1 MWIIGCDF
9 HPSGQQVYA
18 VNQEG
23 GEVVEQWLQHGESEE
38 VDKFYSSLPPGSEVG
53 VETSGNMRWF
63 ERKLA
68 QYGHKLRIGDAAKI
82 RGKDTRKQKH
92 DRRDAEH
99 ICQLMLKDDFP
110 ELEWVP
116 TLEERDLR
124 QLLLHRHKLV
134 RMRAQVKNQLQHIAL
149 NQGQQKKWQLWTK
162 TGQELLRKL
171 ELEPWTAR
179 RRDDLLKLLE
189 SLNGYCE
196 GLDAAVEQA
205 AQQRAEARLLRTHP
219 GIGPVIS
226 LAAVLTLGNVGERF
240 ETSRKLV
247 SYLGLNPAEDSS
259 GKRRRLGSISKQG
272 SSFMRLLLIQG
283 AQTAVRGD
291 AELARQY
298 RRLAVKKNKGIAK
311 VMVARKLAVRVFWM
325 LKTNKTYPELVR
337 MRGSSSHPVVAG
349 KQTDA
354 LSERPASSSGRSRI

>member
-9 HPSGQQVYA
+9 HPGGQQVYT
-18 VNQEG
+18 VNEQTGEMVERWLSHG
-23 GEVVEQWLQHGESEE
+23 GEE
-38 VDKFYSSLPPGSEVG
+38 VDEFYSTVPAGSEVG
-53 VETSGNMRWF
+53 VETSGNMLWF
-63 ERKLA
+63 ERKLTR
-68 QYGHKLRIGDAAKI
+68 YGHKLRIGDAAKI
-82 RGKDTRKQKH
+82 AAKDPRRQKH
-92 DRRDAEH
+92 DRRSAEH
-99 ICQLMLKDDFP
+99 IYTLMRKDDFP
-110 ELEWVP
+110 DLEWVP
-116 TLEERDLR
+116 TLEQRDLR

-162 TGQELLRKL
+162 KGQELLQKL
-171 ELEPWTAR
+171 GLEPWTAR
-179 RRDDLLKLLE
+179 RRDDLLQLLE

-205 AQQRAEARLLRTHP
+205 AKQRAQARLLMTHP

-226 LAAVLTLGNVGERF
+226 LAAVLTLGAVERF
-240 ETSRKLV
+240 ENSRQLV

-259 GKRRRLGSISKQG
+259 GVRRRLGSISKQG
-272 SSFMRLLLIQG
+272 SSFMRMLLIQG

-298 RRLAVKKNKGIAK
+298 RRLAMKKNKGIAK

-325 LKTNKTYPELVR
+325 LKTNKGYPELVR
-337 MRGSSSHPVVAG
+337 MRGSSSHPVVAATE
-349 KQTDA
+349 TDA
-354 LSERPASSSGRSRI
+354 LSERPASRSGRKQS